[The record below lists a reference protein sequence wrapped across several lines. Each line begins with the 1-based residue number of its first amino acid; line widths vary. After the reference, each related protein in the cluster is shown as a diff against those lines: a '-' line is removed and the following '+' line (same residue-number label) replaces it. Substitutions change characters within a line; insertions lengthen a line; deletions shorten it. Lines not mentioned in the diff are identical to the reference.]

1 MSTRR
6 PDTFSAVGSASQ
18 VTSTGTANFQ
28 TLTPEATACAMLM
41 TVETTSCRMTFD
53 GANPSGS
60 NSILVPTTTGG
71 PIVVPVV
78 GLGGTGSKVVVASTA
93 AANSVVTVIWL
104 Q

>member
-53 GANPSGS
+53 GA
-60 NSILVPTTTGG
+60 TTGG